1 MAPRVRQ
8 KARSEQKVSGAMP
21 RTTLLDIG
29 ADMLTEVH
37 KLVDF
42 TFALRMTCRA
52 FRDACPTTKELP
64 LQSGYTDAVA
74 SMRMAVWAHDECGC
88 SNKAMLATRAA
99 EQGCEEVLFWLY
111 NFTNHDFNSI
121 VLKLAARAGHHETLE
136 WLFSSGGMVANA
148 KETRTCDGAAEGGHL
163 GILKWAFHLMGCSY
177 SRAALVGAAENGHL
191 DCVNWLL
198 ANPTRYGRDKAAL
211 VGAMGGGHMPIVM
224 RLRDEKYPWCWEAVE
239 RAAAG
244 GHTACL
250 MHALADGCEWS
261 FDGLV
266 ANAAFGG
273 HLETIEALRR
283 YAEAKDMHDE
293 AAEPWSEM
301 VLESAMDG
309 GALNVLKVARA
320 DPEAA
325 PIDADLLWR
334 IAADNGHYEMLE
346 WAIEQFGTPTSTEA
360 CCAAVQNGNLDSLK
374 WLRARGFP
382 WDGEVL
388 SAAACS
394 RNGREMIEWVL
405 ENGCE
410 VNPQRDP
417 PAMMESAAI
426 CGHLDT
432 LKWLFGKYYDC
443 RWNPRHHTIL
453 MEYAM
458 HNNRADVM
466 DWLMCA
472 GCPYDR
478 KALLNVSR
486 VRHLID
492 RVQSLFHRLRAVH
505 VW

>member
-1 MAPRVRQ
+1 MALRVRQ

-21 RTTLLDIG
+21 RATLLDIG

-52 FRDACPTTKELP
+52 FRDACPKTKELP
-64 LQSGYTDAVA
+64 LQSGYRDAA
-74 SMRMAVWAHDECGC
+74 TSMRMAVWAHDECGC
-88 SNKAMLATRAA
+88 SNKNVLALRAA
-99 EQGCEEVLFWLY
+99 EGGCEEVLFWLY
-111 NFTNHDFNSI
+111 NFTNHEFRPI
-121 VLKLAARAGHHETLE
+121 LTKVAARAGHHQTLE

-148 KETRTCDGAAEGGHL
+148 KETYTCDGAAEGGHL
-163 GILKWAFHLMGCSY
+163 GILEWAFNLMGCSY
-177 SRAALVGAAENGHL
+177 SPAALIGAAKNGHL

-198 ANPTRYGRDKAAL
+198 TNPTQYGKDRNALAA
-211 VGAMGGGHMPIVM
+211 AMEGGHMPIVM
-224 RLRDEKYPWCWEAVE
+224 RLRDEKYPWSWAAVE
-239 RAAAG
+239 AAAQG
-244 GHTACL
+244 GNTACL

-273 HLETIEALRR
+273 HLETIEAVVR

-293 AAEPWSEM
+293 VAQPWSEM
-301 VLESAMDG
+301 VLESAMEG
-309 GALNVLKVARA
+309 GALNVLKVAHA

-325 PIDADLLWR
+325 PIDVDLLWK

-346 WAIEQFGTPTSTEA
+346 WAIEQFGMPTSTGA
-360 CCAAVQNGNLDSLK
+360 CCAAVQNGNFESLK

-388 SAAACS
+388 SVAAGY
-394 RNGREMIEWVL
+394 RNGREMIEWAL

-410 VNPQRDP
+410 VNPQRGP
-417 PAMMESAAI
+417 PEMMQNATR

-443 RWNPRHHTIL
+443 RWDPRDHTIL

-458 HNNRADVM
+458 THNRANVM

-478 KALLNVSR
+478 KALLDVSR
-486 VRHLID
+486 ARHLCE
-492 RVQSLFHRLRAVH
+492 RVRGLFDRLRV
-505 VW
+505 VGSW